1 MEERV
6 HGHEAG
12 VAAMAV
18 EDRLN
23 PFTTEDRPWG
33 RWTVL
38 EEGPRYKIKRL
49 EVLPGQR
56 MSLQMHYH
64 RSEHWVVVAG
74 TARVRV
80 GDREVYVHPN
90 QSTFVPAATLHR
102 VDNPGNIPLVIIE
115 IQTGEYLHE
124 DDIVRSQDD
133 YGRVAGGN
141 GGPQEESAEIYVERK
156 AYGGSRLVRR
166 SPAPGPR
173 EDWGRGGGA
182 RPGPL
187 P

>member
-1 MEERV
+1 MEGPAMDKGVRA
-6 HGHEAG
+6 HGAG
-12 VAAMAV
+12 AGAIAA

-23 PFTTEDRPWG
+23 PFTTEERPWG

-80 GDREVYVHPN
+80 GDREVHIHPN

-102 VDNPGNIPLVIIE
+102 VENPGNIPLVIIE
-115 IQTGEYLHE
+115 I
-124 DDIVRSQDD
+124 RRQDD
-133 YGRVAGGN
+133 YGRVPGGN
-141 GGPQEESAEIYVERK
+141 DILQEGTSELYVERK
-156 AYGGSRLVRR
+156 AYGGSRLMRRTPGLDVRE
-166 SPAPGPR
+166 GP
-173 EDWGRGGGA
+173 GRGRGA
-182 RPGPL
+182 RPAAL

>member
-1 MEERV
+1 MNEQMR
-6 HGHEAG
+6 GHEAG
-12 VAAMAV
+12 IGVIAV
-18 EDRLN
+18 KERLN
-23 PFTTEDRPWG
+23 PFTSEERPWG

-80 GDREVYVHPN
+80 GDREVHIHPN

-102 VDNPGNIPLVIIE
+102 VENPGNIPLVIIE
-115 IQTGEYLHE
+115 IQTGEYLQE

-133 YGRVAGGN
+133 YGRVPGGN
-141 GGPQEESAEIYVERK
+141 GGAQEESAEVYVERK

-166 SPAPGPR
+166 PPAPGTR
-173 EDWGRGGGA
+173 DESGRGSGA
-182 RPGPL
+182 DPATL

>member
-1 MEERV
+1 MQPVGYGTPVNSEKAALSAIPLPGERYNPLVTEE
-6 HGHEAG
+6 
-12 VAAMAV
+12 
-18 EDRLN
+18 
-23 PFTTEDRPWG
+23 RPWG
-33 RWTVL
+33 SWTVL

-90 QSTFVPAATLHR
+90 QSTFVPPATLHR
-102 VDNPGNIPLVIIE
+102 VENPGSVPLVMIE
-115 IQTGEYLHE
+115 IQTGEYLQE

-133 YGRVAGGN
+133 YGRAPGGDGETAPAAPN
-141 GGPQEESAEIYVERK
+141 AYVERK
-156 AYGGSRLVRR
+156 AYGGSRLVRT
-166 SPAPGPR
+166 SPAPESPR
-173 EDWGRGGGA
+173 RADQ
-182 RPGPL
+182 P
-187 P
+187 